1 MSKFDKQLMMIKPP
15 QYTVFGS
22 LGVIK
27 SPV

>member
-1 MSKFDKQLMMIKPP
+1 MSKFDKQLRMIKPP
-15 QYTVFGS
+15 QYNVFGS